1 MASLTR
7 VRQALFFT
15 LFALPILFFPWA
27 FMSFELPKV
36 FLLYL
41 FAVFAVYFLSSSGYR
56 LIKFTKIQWLYI
68 IFLIWIIITAIS
80 GLSFNQSILGSYF
93 RMQGLLTW
101 ICYGILFF
109 ISGKLLEDSHS
120 KKYACSALLI
130 SSTFTAIFAILQ
142 FVLLWF
148 FKDTSQLLYSNRV
161 IATFGQPNFLGAFL
175 VMSLPFAWFN
185 LKQVRRGWKAVIL
198 FLMIVIVLGIF
209 STLSRSAYLGLA
221 VLALVWG
228 FYHYRMFLTGIIL
241 SVALFAILANLLP
254 NLVYSQWY
262 KFQVDTVSKWTAENR
277 LVIAQKSIELIAQKP
292 ITGYGLENYFY
303 AFPSVVK
310 PKDIGLQDIVVD
322 SSHNLF
328 LDLAVQTGLIGLALF
343 LAILILTIIRGLKKD
358 NFAKAALCSVIAFIT
373 IHQFSVLSV
382 VPLMLFWLSLGIING
397 SPLKHVSLTKTSGFI
412 INLIGIYILCIT
424 LLFTVQTFRA
434 EAFFRQAGAYE
445 VANIHKAI
453 NLDNE
458 AIMLAPW
465 IEFYT
470 TRRNFLLMQLGYP
483 TPN

>member
-7 VRQALFFT
+7 VRQALFFL
-15 LFALPILFFPWA
+15 LFALPLLFFPWA

-41 FAVFAVYFLSSSGYR
+41 FSVFAVYFLSSAGFRPS
-56 LIKFTKIQWLYI
+56 KFTKIQCLYL
-68 IFLIWIIITAIS
+68 IFLAWTILTSIIGIS
-80 GLSFNQSILGSYF
+80 FSQSFLGSYF
-93 RMQGLLTW
+93 RTQGLLTW

-109 ISGKLLEDSHS
+109 TAGKLLEDNHS
-120 KKYACSALLI
+120 KKYACLAILI
-130 SSTFTAIFAILQ
+130 SSAFTASFAVLQ

-175 VMSLPFAWFN
+175 VMSLPFAWYN
-185 LKQVRRGWKAVIL
+185 LKQVTRKWKAVIL

-209 STLSRSAYLGLA
+209 STLSRSAYLGLGL
-221 VLALVWG
+221 LALIWG

-277 LVIAQKSIELIAQKP
+277 LIIAQKSIELIAQKP

-303 AFPSVVK
+303 AFPNVVK

-328 LDLAVQTGLIGLALF
+328 LDLAVQTGLIGLVLF
-343 LAILILTIIRGLKKD
+343 LAILILTIIHGLKKD
-358 NFAKAALCSVIAFIT
+358 DFAKAALCSVIAFIVV
-373 IHQFSVLSV
+373 HQFSVLSV
-382 VPLMLFWLSLGIING
+382 VPMVLFWLSLGIING
-397 SPLKHVSLTKTSGFI
+397 STLKHVSLTKTSGFI
-412 INLIGIYILCIT
+412 INLIGIYILSIT

-434 EAFFRQAGAYE
+434 EVFFRQASAYE
-445 VANIHKAI
+445 VLDINRAIMLDNKAI
-453 NLDNE
+453 K
-458 AIMLAPW
+458 LAPW
-465 IEFYT
+465 IQFYSS
-470 TRRNFLLMQLGYP
+470 RRNFLLRQLGIDKY
-483 TPN
+483 